1 MLKIIADRVIKT
13 LALLALPHAL
23 FFPHG
28 AG

>member
-1 MLKIIADRVIKT
+1 MLKIVADGVVKA
-13 LALLALPHAL
+13 LALLALPRAL

>member
-1 MLKIIADRVIKT
+1 MLKIVADLVIKA

>member
-1 MLKIIADRVIKT
+1 MLKIVADRAIKA

-23 FFPHG
+23 LFSHG

>member
-1 MLKIIADRVIKT
+1 MLKIVADRVIRA